1 MLEAKPMTEFLASEY
16 HITRA
21 GRHVTTGSFST
32 ADEIFDRIRCQR
44 AGVYSVFRQ
53 LQPGQDS
60 GRKSEFWGDV
70 AHFGA
75 GKISFDP
82 TPARN

>member
-1 MLEAKPMTEFLASEY
+1 MTDFVASMY

-21 GRHVTTGSFST
+21 GRHVADGVFNT

-44 AGVYSVFRQ
+44 AGVYSIHRQ
-53 LQPGQDS
+53 HTAGQEADL
-60 GRKSEFWGDV
+60 WGEV

-82 TPARN
+82 GPVPD

>member
-1 MLEAKPMTEFLASEY
+1 MMTDFVASMY

-21 GRHVTTGSFST
+21 GRHVADGLFQT

-44 AGVYSVFRQ
+44 AGVYSVHRQ
-53 LQPGQDS
+53 HPPGHES
-60 GRKSEFWGDV
+60 GQETAFWGEV

-75 GKISFDP
+75 GKICFDP
-82 TPARN
+82 APAEI